1 MMNLSDFL
9 SEHELD
15 LSEKSAPDSPGE
27 TLTVIMLGV
36 SEDRVRFGHF
46 GIVFEVDRSAV
57 LGVRADP
64 SPTPNPFGKG
74 VACSL
79 VLSRDAVLT
88 RTLRVSVA
96 ELLGNLPFG
105 ISRPSQIPV
114 VPAAFSM
121 REEQWLRDRGLQLPG
136 PSAATTTYTRTD
148 SAQVTATHSSTQ
160 SNGLSDDSAV
170 DDTPSDPM
178 PSDDA
183 NADDMANDLHAAP
196 AAASTYTRTDS
207 AQTTATSTTTQ
218 SNGLAD
224 DSAVDDSPSDGMTGD
239 DASVD
244 D

>member
-96 ELLGNLPFG
+96 ELLGNLPFRNLSTVADSG
-105 ISRPSQIPV
+105 GSGGFLDARGAMAQRSR
-114 VPAAFSM
+114 A
-121 REEQWLRDRGLQLPG
+121 
-136 PSAATTTYTRTD
+136 
-148 SAQVTATHSSTQ
+148 
-160 SNGLSDDSAV
+160 
-170 DDTPSDPM
+170 
-178 PSDDA
+178 
-183 NADDMANDLHAAP
+183 AAP
-196 AAASTYTRTDS
+196 WSQRCHHHLYTDR
-207 AQTTATSTTTQ
+207 
-218 SNGLAD
+218 
-224 DSAVDDSPSDGMTGD
+224 
-239 DASVD
+239 
-244 D
+244 